1 MVKIFSYVTRADETS
16 AKNDGFGPSSYIP
29 TEGAIAS
36 AFDAYRTFEIS
47 HIENK
52 PDSWSMLDVDSIAAL
67 GRVIDGPI
75 TSKEDL
81 VMAEQ
86 ALRAMLFHESTQVLV
101 PSLKIDHG
109 GFICYQRLDKG
120 LRNSASYE
128 ALKVLDS
135 RDLLFTTE
143 YLEVSERIVT
153 SSSNPR
159 SGLINRSVESFGNGY
174 ELVLKSSSEVSITLP
189 NRIGATTY
197 FSNPELT
204 KHCSTY
210 ESGFIKR
217 LYDSIEKPW
226 FEIAQ
231 ASPPIEVDI
240 KLPPLISI
248 VFSRASYRDEIP
260 DVIRQ
265 LREELIVSRKELVRF
280 NSLIDE
286 GLNQRDYMAQVNRI
300 QDSFNAIVAESQ
312 LTDAEIIKRKIL
324 GVWNLIRP
332 VANAYVASNFTLF
345 NTLDEFMAVYQS
357 MEDRVKKS
365 SRIVSRNVPASTMS
379 ETLKVD
385 NIFMSAKK
393 ILTES
398 EMKLFSK

>member
-1 MVKIFSYVTRADETS
+1 MAKIFSYVTRADETT
-16 AKNDGFGPSSYIP
+16 AKNNGFGPSSYIP
-29 TEGAIAS
+29 TEGVIAS
-36 AFDAYRTFEIS
+36 AFDAYRTVEIS
-47 HIENK
+47 HIENQ

-109 GFICYQRLDKG
+109 SLIGYQRLDKG

-143 YLEVSERIVT
+143 YLEVDERIVT

-159 SGLINRSVESFGNGY
+159 SGLINRSIESFGNGY

-197 FSNPELT
+197 FSNSELT
-204 KHCSTY
+204 KHFSNY

-231 ASPPIEVDI
+231 ASPLIEVDI

-248 VFSRASYRDEIP
+248 VLSRASYRDEIP
-260 DVIRQ
+260 NVIRS
-265 LREELIVSRKELVRF
+265 LREELTASRKELTRF
-280 NSLIDE
+280 NSLIGED
-286 GLNQRDYMAQVNRI
+286 LNQRDYMAQVNRI

-312 LTDAEIIKRKIL
+312 LTDAEIMKRKIL
-324 GVWNLIRP
+324 GVWSLIRP
-332 VANAYVASNFTLF
+332 VANVYVASNFTMF
-345 NTLDEFMAVYQS
+345 NTLDEFMTVYRS

-365 SRIVSRNVPASTMS
+365 SHIVSRNVPASTMS
-379 ETLKVD
+379 EMLKVD
-385 NIFMSAKK
+385 NIFMSTKK
-393 ILTES
+393 ILTDS
-398 EMKLFSK
+398 ELKLFSK

>member
-1 MVKIFSYVTRADETS
+1 
-16 AKNDGFGPSSYIP
+16 
-29 TEGAIAS
+29 
-36 AFDAYRTFEIS
+36 
-47 HIENK
+47 
-52 PDSWSMLDVDSIAAL
+52 
-67 GRVIDGPI
+67 
-75 TSKEDL
+75 
-81 VMAEQ
+81 
-86 ALRAMLFHESTQVLV
+86 
-101 PSLKIDHG
+101 
-109 GFICYQRLDKG
+109 
-120 LRNSASYE
+120 
-128 ALKVLDS
+128 
-135 RDLLFTTE
+135 
-143 YLEVSERIVT
+143 
-153 SSSNPR
+153 
-159 SGLINRSVESFGNGY
+159 
-174 ELVLKSSSEVSITLP
+174 EVSITLP

-204 KHCSTY
+204 RHFSNY

-231 ASPPIEVDI
+231 ASPPIEVNV

-265 LREELIVSRKELVRF
+265 LREELIVSRRELVRF

-312 LTDAEIIKRKIL
+312 LTDAEIMKRKVL
-324 GVWNLIRP
+324 GVWSLIRP

-379 ETLKVD
+379 EILKVD
-385 NIFMSAKK
+385 NIFMSTKK

-398 EMKLFSK
+398 EMKLFSI